1 MHILTPEQGAQRY
14 TQVLYKKRGGS
25 SGYLGGGSFGTV
37 HLETVDSECR
47 DAPTIRAVKS
57 ISKRAAESSKVHWEQ
72 EVENLIVLSQHPNV
86 FVKVFGWWE
95 DDQSIFLPM
104 EYFEASDLSKNK
116 DLIRDEEDIW
126 TISHQLAVGL
136 HHMHRLNIIHRDIKP
151 QVGILIDRLE
161 RNNLADHTVDMWS
174 FGCLIYELFAR
185 KCPFDEDN
193 GYALLDYI
201 YDGVFPRRPLDD
213 YGASS
218 ESIWLIEN
226 LLKREPH
233 LRLSAQDALNSTWLN
248 TTIAASPCAG
258 PIQDPK
264 AGGGID
270 PSSLSGSTVQGSPD
284 STLDSLSASLGA
296 ALHHTTA
303 TPPKL
308 VFKAPDTSITEDS
321 PLTPEQVLHRPSFIE
336 RAISLPENSLVQV
349 SAAGANLPSHTV
361 PIPDLPPRPRSSN
374 SMIHISADDAAV
386 PISIIS
392 QAPNLPPRPKSS
404 NALRPNTLKD
414 TSDSHGIGLAARASQ
429 ISTLGTQSIESSSY
443 PKALPIARK
452 PVPQAMPTQMF
463 PCLKTSR
470 TTGDYID
477 MAFKN
482 IKFKPQRKPTC
493 DICESRRVFNPVIK
507 PAALYF
513 CKDCGHRPL
522 CARCIVESIK
532 NHQDPHE
539 ADHKLQLWIQ
549 AHTFPLQEFLD
560 RFKPLDVE
568 TTEGVD
574 PAYGKSWLYSD
585 HSFTPPAQ
593 GAHGTRWVLNA
604 PAGEFDMEIQIRVCQ
619 RKEAIESSAIGLQ
632 KSMLVS
638 AKAVPLGSILF
649 GARVIDSNP
658 AGSQFDD
665 SKGSRHLP
673 DRPIEQEVKLAKE
686 EQTITLK
693 LGFKLSATTKQKIEV
708 HIRGSYDNI
717 YFKAGSPLKWWL
729 EHITITQ
736 FGAEQHVAS
745 MGEKIMRE
753 NFKQS
758 QAKQKRDQRITRG
771 VGLVGQGIGI
781 AGAKGPVKQGQVLL
795 SAIGAGLGAGGSM
808 MRQSNQRPVGQVVQQ
823 PAPGISVPSDTQEI
837 ADTCMVVYNNYY
849 FSSNSFDTPPQ
860 EEQGYAYEQIEDEQ
874 EDYDVSEGEEQ
885 VDMWQ
890 QQRQQIQ

>member
-1 MHILTPEQGAQRY
+1 MAPEYRD
-14 TQVLYKKRGGS
+14 LMNNC
-25 SGYLGGGSFGTV
+25 
-37 HLETVDSECR
+37 ETSDF
-47 DAPTIRAVKS
+47 T
-57 ISKRAAESSKVHWEQ
+57 AA
-72 EVENLIVLSQHPNV
+72 
-86 FVKVFGWWE
+86 
-95 DDQSIFLPM
+95 
-104 EYFEASDLSKNK
+104 
-116 DLIRDEEDIW
+116 
-126 TISHQLAVGL
+126 
-136 HHMHRLNIIHRDIKP
+136 
-151 QVGILIDRLE
+151 
-161 RNNLADHTVDMWS
+161 VDMWS

-185 KCPFDEDN
+185 KCPFDEDK

-218 ESIWLIEN
+218 ESIWLMEN

-248 TTIAASPCAG
+248 TTIAASPCVG
-258 PIQDPK
+258 PIQDAK
-264 AGGGID
+264 AGGGND
-270 PSSLSGSTVQGSPD
+270 PSSLSGSTVQASPD

-296 ALHHTTA
+296 ALHHTIA

-308 VFKAPDTSITEDS
+308 VFIPPDTSITKDS
-321 PLTPEQVLHRPSFIE
+321 PLNPTHVLHRPSLAE
-336 RAISLPENSLVQV
+336 RAISLPEKSHIHVD
-349 SAAGANLPSHTV
+349 ATGATLPDQT
-361 PIPDLPPRPRSSN
+361 PDLPPRPKSSN
-374 SMIHISADDAAV
+374 SMIQISADDSTV
-386 PISIIS
+386 PISSIP
-392 QAPNLPPRPKSS
+392 QAPDLPPRPKSS
-404 NALRPNTLKD
+404 NALRPNTLQD
-414 TSDSHGIGLAARASQ
+414 TIDSHPVDLAARESQ
-429 ISTLGTQSIESSSY
+429 VSTLGTQSVELFSL

-452 PVPQAMPTQMF
+452 PVPQAMPSPIF

-549 AHTFPLQEFLD
+549 SHTFPLQEFLD

-574 PAYGKSWLYSD
+574 PAYGKSWLSSD

-593 GAHGTRWVLNA
+593 GAHGTRWMLNA

-632 KSMLVS
+632 KSMMVS

-649 GARVIDSNP
+649 GARVIDPIP

-673 DRPIEQEVKLAKE
+673 DRPVEQKIKLAKE

-693 LGFKLSATTKQKIEV
+693 LGFKLSATTNQKIEV
-708 HIRGSYDNI
+708 HVRGSYDI
-717 YFKAGSPLKWWL
+717 LYFKAGSPLKWWL

-753 NFKQS
+753 NFKQA

-781 AGAKGPVKQGQVLL
+781 AGAKGPVKQGQVLF

-808 MRQSNQRPVGQVVQQ
+808 MRQSNQRPMGQVVQQ
-823 PAPGISVPSDTQEI
+823 PAP
-837 ADTCMVVYNNYY
+837 VYNNYY
-849 FSSNSFDTPPQ
+849 FSNNSFDNPQQ
-860 EEQGYAYEQIEDEQ
+860 EEQGYAYEQVEDEQ
-874 EDYDVSEGEEQ
+874 EDYDEFVSEEQ
-885 VDMWQ
+885 MNMWQ
-890 QQRQQIQ
+890 QERQQIQ